1 MQLRMTALHYV
12 ALRGAEDLT
21 CAPDCFMYGED
32 EALLLASELLE
43 AGARPS
49 AGDLVRHR
57 GCSGDT
63 AISRGLGAAQGVVAG
78 AVAGARQSAGHLVRQ
93 RGCSRGRTLC
103 IINAGTAPLPELVVQ
118 HLPDHHI
125 LMPCRQPLYRCSTA
139 YT

>member
-57 GCSGDT
+57 GCSRGCSRGT
-63 AISRGLGAAQGVVAG
+63 AISRGLGAAQG
-78 AVAGARQSAGHLVRQ
+78 L
-93 RGCSRGRTLC
+93 
-103 IINAGTAPLPELVVQ
+103 
-118 HLPDHHI
+118 
-125 LMPCRQPLYRCSTA
+125 
-139 YT
+139 